1 MSKAIIDLH
10 GGNISVD
17 SRGENMGCCFTVR
30 WPVGSP
36 VARKEGETLGAE
48 SSSRLPA
55 LSSRKYVP
63 FYNNS

>member
-1 MSKAIIDLH
+1 M
-10 GGNISVD
+10 D

-36 VARKEGETLGAE
+36 VARKEGESLGVE